1 MNNVEK
7 RIAYELK
14 EEQYSLSYQ
23 DNFAV
28 VDVYKEDDQ
37 FTFTLKFYPFKPPVA
52 FYKNG
57 KKINYNVQTIP
68 YQLLNNYM
76 KIYKHCP
83 CCECLLCPVN
93 WTPANK
99 LVHIIKEY
107 DEIKEKIIMCQKKR
121 FFKKIQHIPCE
132 IIDHIVSFCA

>member
-14 EEQYSLSYQ
+14 DEQYNLSYQ
-23 DNFAV
+23 ENFAV
-28 VDVYKEDDQ
+28 VDLYKEDDQ
-37 FTFTLKFYPFKPPVA
+37 FTFKLKFYPFKPPVA

-76 KIYKHCP
+76 KTYKECP
-83 CCECLLCPVN
+83 CCVSILCPSN
-93 WTPANK
+93 WNPTYKLQDMGIKSDTPAFARA
-99 LVHIIKEY
+99 
-107 DEIKEKIIMCQKKR
+107 QA
-121 FFKKIQHIPCE
+121 
-132 IIDHIVSFCA
+132 IIDSIADVMCDMRECVVDEVTV

>member
-1 MNNVEK
+1 MNNVER

-14 EEQYSLSYQ
+14 NEQYSLSYQ
-23 DNFAV
+23 ENFAV
-28 VDVYKEDDQ
+28 VDLYKEDDQ
-37 FTFTLKFYPFKPPVA
+37 FTFKLQKYPFKPPLF

-57 KKINYNVQTIP
+57 TKINYNGQTIP
-68 YQLLNNYM
+68 YQLLHNYM
-76 KIYKHCP
+76 KIYKDCP

-99 LVHIIKEY
+99 LLHIIEEY

-121 FFKKIQHIPCE
+121 FFKNIQHIPCE
-132 IIDHIVSFCA
+132 MVDHILSFCA

>member
-14 EEQYSLSYQ
+14 DEQYNLSYQ
-23 DNFAV
+23 ENFAV
-28 VDVYKEDDQ
+28 VDLYKEDDQ
-37 FTFTLKFYPFKPPVA
+37 FTFKLKFYPFKPPVA

-76 KIYKHCP
+76 KTYKECP
-83 CCECLLCPVN
+83 CCVSFLCPSN
-93 WTPANK
+93 WNPTYK
-99 LVHIIKEY
+99 LQDIIKEY
-107 DEIKEKIIMCQKKR
+107 DKNKEKIIMCQKKR
-121 FFKKIQHIPCE
+121 FFKNIQHIPCE
-132 IIDHIVSFCA
+132 MVDHILSFCA